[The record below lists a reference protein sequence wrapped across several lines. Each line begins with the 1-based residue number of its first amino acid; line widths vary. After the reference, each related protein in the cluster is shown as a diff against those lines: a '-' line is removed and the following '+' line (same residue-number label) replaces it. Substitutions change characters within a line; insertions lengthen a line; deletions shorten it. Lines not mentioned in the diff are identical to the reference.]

1 MGNNIIRKLANAVDG
16 ATTPRTS
23 QYEVGSYKAGKT
35 QADGFGRKAI
45 GHVTPKQTE
54 TYDNTPHQGFK
65 PVKVGHLEVG
75 SYTSNRKAGNTPS
88 EK

>member
-1 MGNNIIRKLANAVDG
+1 MGNNIKKSARDVG
-16 ATTPRTS
+16 ATEPSISR
-23 QYEVGSYKAGKT
+23 YEIGSYKAGKT

-45 GHVTPKQTE
+45 GRVTPKQTE
-54 TYDNTPHQGFK
+54 TYDNVPSQGFK
-65 PVKVGHLEVG
+65 NVSVSNLEVG